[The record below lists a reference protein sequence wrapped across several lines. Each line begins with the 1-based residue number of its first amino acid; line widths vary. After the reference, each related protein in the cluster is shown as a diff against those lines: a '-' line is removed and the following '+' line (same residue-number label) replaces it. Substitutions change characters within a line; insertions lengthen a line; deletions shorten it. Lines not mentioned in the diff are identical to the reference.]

1 MASCRSRKTGN
12 CLDWS
17 KKKRL
22 PQKVSETSRG
32 IFLFPDRLPYAP
44 GGELRGLAAAPAPV
58 TSGTRLR
65 PGESGETTSGAV
77 DRVPGKANNVKQG
90 SSRGFRHQ
98 ELAETVTQGPLLRPY
113 SLRLASM
120 GARQGTE
127 R

>member
-58 TSGTRLR
+58 TPGTSL
-65 PGESGETTSGAV
+65 GQ
-77 DRVPGKANNVKQG
+77 GKV
-90 SSRGFRHQ
+90 
-98 ELAETVTQGPLLRPY
+98 
-113 SLRLASM
+113 
-120 GARQGTE
+120 ARQHRARSIAFQAKRTTGNKDLLGASATKSWPKQ
-127 R
+127 